1 MATYT
6 ITWKDG
12 DGRILKKDR
21 VTENTLPRYVGDEP
35 LKSSTDQ
42 YIYKFNNTWLPT
54 IVRATED
61 ATYTAQFDDIRKF
74 FLEINGTNIAPYIA
88 QKGLKWTRNDIDS
101 AKAGRNLQGTM
112 NRGRV
117 VTKVKLE
124 VKCAPLNQ
132 DQARMILNL
141 IYPEYVTVHYID
153 PRLGERNV
161 QFYSNNVPSTFNSQA
176 TDGSLLWDEI
186 SFPLVER

>member
-1 MATYT
+1 MATYI

-12 DGRILKKDR
+12 DGHTLKQEK
-21 VTENTLPRYVGDEP
+21 VQNNTLPHYVGDEP
-35 LKSSTDQ
+35 IKLSTSQ
-42 YIYKFNNTWLPT
+42 YIYKFNGNWSPT
-54 IVRATED
+54 IVRATAN
-61 ATYTAQFDDIRKF
+61 ATYTAQFDSIRKF
-74 FLEINGTNIAPYIA
+74 FFEINGTNIAPYIA

-101 AKAGRNLQGTM
+101 AKAGRNLAGTM

-117 VTKVKLE
+117 VTKIKLE

-141 IYPEYVTVHYID
+141 IYPEYVTVHYVD
-153 PRLGERNV
+153 PQLGERIV

-176 TDGSLLWDEI
+176 SDGSLLWDEL